1 MAGVESLHTQKVRR
15 IFSHFDLNQDGR
27 LSREEMGALVVAV
40 NPRVRFTEHHVKE
53 ILDEVFRTYS
63 DFIDG
68 TAGLSFE
75 GLLRTYEDGAG
86 DVDRDFSALK
96 LSLEE
101 NDHDASSKAA
111 VAPSIV
117 DERADTAL
125 LVRRRE
131 HMPSWASSYI
141 AFDSSWLL
149 VEDLLIIIKRLEA
162 KMANKLR
169 EGKAFGSTDGSSDV
183 PWSSDLSITF
193 APGGSGWRPW
203 EELGQDYAN
212 FHKDLTD
219 IVQKANNL
227 GSTDEVFDAHLA
239 IGRTLFDHVLYK
251 EAMASLRKAVEL
263 KATDVRAQ
271 FHLGN
276 TLYCL
281 QKYAEAIESYT
292 VALRLVSGKEPLQ
305 VLPFIH
311 VNLGITLEG
320 QGMLL
325 SAAKHYKE
333 AAKLSPKNHRAC
345 KLLGS
350 ALYGV
355 GDFRAAENAL
365 REAIVLKPDFADAH
379 CDLGSTLHALGED
392 KDGAVHEF
400 QKALDLKPD
409 HMEALYNL
417 GGLFKDIG
425 RYQRA
430 AEMYSK
436 VLALQPGHW
445 RAQLNRAVALLG
457 AGEREEANKAFKEA
471 FKMTNRVE
479 LYDAV
484 MHMKVTGKKP
494 GTCLNGVEEG
504 ATGVEGGVMG
514 GKGVSVVVVEPSRF
528 RRANDKTTP
537 RQWLSSALDI
547 RRFQRDTRLSRCEV
561 ANLRKEFMGIKQQS
575 DCGGSCH
582 MVHKHELEK
591 MLSRLLHFLKPDTFQ
606 GAVKAINRNV
616 LSVLDQ
622 AASGQIDLGLFF
634 AVIAPICAGPPD
646 KRKQVA
652 FDALAWRSSRRN
664 GEEILKVEATHYMR
678 VLRVVYLPI
687 QGASDLM
694 ELHGEDDQTTI
705 PFSQFQELFDDPDWG
720 FGILDVL
727 VKLEASDRVRHGSQ
741 TCAICAYP
749 ITGPWF
755 KEITAN
761 FSLCCLCYSEGK
773 VPSSSKQDD
782 YCFKEYNS
790 GVKAVKD
797 KLRFFSSKS
806 THTTSAA

>member
-15 IFSHFDLNQDGR
+15 IFGHFDLNQDGR

-96 LSLEE
+96 LSLEN

-111 VAPSIV
+111 VASSIV
-117 DERADTAL
+117 DERADTAPI
-125 LVRRRE
+125 VRRRE
-131 HMPSWASSYI
+131 HMPSWATSYI

-162 KMANKLR
+162 KMRMASL
-169 EGKAFGSTDGSSDV
+169 
-183 PWSSDLSITF
+183 
-193 APGGSGWRPW
+193 
-203 EELGQDYAN
+203 EELGQDYVN
-212 FHKDLTD
+212 FHKELTD

-281 QKYAEAIESYT
+281 GKYAEAIESYT
-292 VALRLVSGKEPLQ
+292 AALRLVSGKESLQ

-325 SAAKHYKE
+325 SAAEHYKE
-333 AAKLSPKNHRAC
+333 AAKLSPKSHRAC

-392 KDGAVHEF
+392 NEGAIHEF

-494 GTCLNGVEEG
+494 KELGTCLNGVEEG
-504 ATGVEGGVMG
+504 ATGVEGRIMG
-514 GKGVSVVVVEPSRF
+514 GKGVSVLVVEPSCF

-561 ANLRKEFMGIKQQS
+561 ANLRKEFMGVKQRS
-575 DCGGSCH
+575 DGGGSLH

-606 GAVKAINRNV
+606 GAVKAVNRNV

-622 AASGQIDLGLFF
+622 AASGQIDLGLFI

-646 KRKQVA
+646 KRKKVA
-652 FDALAWRSSRRN
+652 FDALAWRSSRGN
-664 GEEILKVEATHYMR
+664 GEEILKVEATYYMR

-705 PFSQFQELFDDPDWG
+705 PFSQFQGLFDDPDWG

-741 TCAICAYP
+741 TCAICAYR

-773 VPSSSKQDD
+773 VPSSNKQDD